1 MPFTRRAAVP
11 GALCTFAALAVVS
24 AACSSPSDPAG
35 SESTSG
41 RGGMASAGSSGS
53 HDGGTATSGGNGGT
67 SSGVAG
73 TVTSGGTSSGTTS
86 SGGAGTGGAV
96 PTSGAG
102 GVSGTAGAAG
112 TAGAGGVSGTAGA
125 AGASGTAGAPVVSD
139 ACGATPLGD
148 VTFSVPSGAFEG
160 SLSVELSTQLAGAE
174 IRYTIDGT
182 LPTASATLYAGTP
195 IALDSTTR
203 LVAQLFL
210 DGVASG
216 PAQTAVYIARA
227 FEPMH
232 DLPVIVLDT
241 HGTPVPGQ
249 DGGDATK
256 EYIDTAVLAF
266 EPNGGMASLA
276 ATPSVATAAGIHI
289 RGQSS
294 SNYAKKPYRLE
305 LRAPDGSDRDCPML
319 GMPSESD
326 WVLHAPFPDKA
337 LIRNAFVYSL
347 GRDIGM
353 AAPRAMF
360 AEVYLN
366 TASRPVEADD
376 YVGVYLLVEK
386 IKNQKDRLNLQQLE
400 PTDTTLP
407 AIAGG
412 YIFKSEWRV
421 MEIEQELVCPSGQ
434 QYCWDYL
441 EVYDPSPWNPEQQ
454 AYLTDHLLAF
464 VTALHSTTPSDET
477 TGYPAFLDVRSFATQ
492 VILHELTRNLDAYTR
507 SQYFFKDR
515 DGKINAGPLW
525 DYDLTAGVGRQG
537 SGLETEGWQ
546 HESIASR
553 FSNSA
558 DWFPRLIADPA
569 FEAVV
574 IARWKE
580 LRQAELSDAQVT
592 ARIAQLT
599 AGLAAGA
606 ARNFEKWNSL
616 TASTVGGFDTPTAA
630 TWDGQVTA
638 MRDWLLARMAW
649 LDTVWE

>member
-1 MPFTRRAAVP
+1 
-11 GALCTFAALAVVS
+11 VVTDS
-24 AACSSPSDPAG
+24 
-35 SESTSG
+35 
-41 RGGMASAGSSGS
+41 
-53 HDGGTATSGGNGGT
+53 
-67 SSGVAG
+67 
-73 TVTSGGTSSGTTS
+73 
-86 SGGAGTGGAV
+86 
-96 PTSGAG
+96 
-102 GVSGTAGAAG
+102 
-112 TAGAGGVSGTAGA
+112 
-125 AGASGTAGAPVVSD
+125 
-139 ACGATPLGD
+139 CGATPLGD
-148 VTFSVPSGAFEG
+148 ITFSVPSGAFEG
-160 SLSVELSTQLAGAE
+160 SLSVELSTELAGAE
-174 IRYTIDGT
+174 IRYTTDHT
-182 LPTASATLYAGTP
+182 VPTASSTLYAGTP
-195 IALDSTTR
+195 IAISATTR
-203 LVAQLFL
+203 LMAQPFL
-210 DGVASG
+210 QGAAAG
-216 PAQTAVYIARA
+216 PAQTVVYVARA
-227 FEPMH
+227 FEQMH
-232 DLPVIVLDT
+232 DLPIIVLDT
-241 HGTPVPGQ
+241 YGTPVPGQ
-249 DGGDATK
+249 DSGDATD

-266 EPNGGMASLA
+266 EPTGGMTSLA

-305 LRAPDGSDRDCPML
+305 LHAADGSDRDCPML

-366 TASRPVEADD
+366 TASGPVEASD

-386 IKNQKDRLNLQQLE
+386 IKNHKDRLNLQQLE
-400 PTDTTLP
+400 PTDTALP

-412 YIFKSEWRV
+412 YIFKFEWRV
-421 MEIEQELVCPSGQ
+421 MEIEQELTCPSGQ
-434 QYCWDYL
+434 QNCWDYL
-441 EVYDPSPWNPEQQ
+441 EVYDPSPWNSEQQ
-454 AYLTDHLLAF
+454 DYLTDHLQSF

-492 VILHELTRNLDAYTR
+492 VVLHELTRNLDAYTR

-525 DYDLTAGVGRQG
+525 DYDLTASVGRQG

-553 FSNSA
+553 FSNTA

-569 FEAVV
+569 FNAAV

-592 ARIAQLT
+592 ARIANLT
-599 AGLAAGA
+599 AGLSAGA
-606 ARNFEKWNSL
+606 ARNFEKWDNL
-616 TASTVGGFDTPTAA
+616 TTANVGSFDTPTAA

-649 LDTVWE
+649 LDTVWN